1 MTKLILP
8 SEVDRVIEPSDLE
21 QRVGSD
27 IITTRY
33 SVSFQANR
41 GESKEQSIDV
51 DDLDVVELEMEDGQ
65 RLWVRV
71 DDLESEFGI
80 SLNRSG
86 QGHEDGAVR
95 IPMSLPVDGRT
106 RGLGSWA
113 IKGLKI
119 IGIDIAGSITDFV
132 KGKVE
137 GGLAPGPGLY
147 RCTDTT
153 ATDLQAVNSIDRSR
167 PVLVFLHGTASSTDG
182 SFGALWQGNARPIA
196 DLLSHYQDQVL
207 AFQHQSLSL
216 SPIENALALLKA
228 LVALK
233 PTVQGEHP
241 LRVHLVS
248 HSRGGLVGEILCRG
262 TRDSGPA
269 FDANDL
275 AFFSGEQ
282 YSRDSAALQE
292 LDSLMSSSELIVE
305 RFVRVACPAR
315 GTTLADGRLDRYLS
329 GMVNIMDKVP
339 GLSNPVVDGVSSL
352 LLAVVKKRTDP
363 EELPGMEAMM
373 PSSPTIRMLNR
384 PDVTVNADLHIIG
397 GDVKASGFINRLK
410 VIITDLF
417 YREDHDLVV
426 NTPSMFG
433 GASRTNDVRYWV
445 DTGKN
450 VNHFQY
456 FGNSATTSRLSAAL
470 LENDAAFHTLDVKPF
485 EVSEDHYRKRS
496 LEPQPIV
503 FVLPGIMGSHLS
515 LDGDRIWLDFLKI
528 ACGGISK
535 LGIDKGAPLVQAVK
549 PLDDAYGELL
559 KYLAATHDVRPFP
572 YDWRISIEKSAELLR
587 AQVELALDEATA
599 ADQPIRFVAHSM
611 GGLVVRAMLATPA
624 GDALW
629 QRIKQH
635 EGARFIMLGTPNGGA
650 HSMAAMLMGR
660 DALVRKLA
668 LLDFKNSYAELLQTI
683 AQYDGV
689 LQLLPHDGTLDLYD
703 PAVWEKLRD
712 NDVPDKRGVFGSKE
726 KKDKSA
732 GISWSLPTQA
742 QLTAA
747 AKVRDLIRNSP
758 LDTERTIYI
767 AGAAKATAVDILIDD
782 QARKDHRVQV
792 HATSSGDGR
801 VAWASGIPSQLPAR
815 NVYYMDALHGDLADT
830 HETFPA
836 LLQLLEDGATGQ
848 LSNTPVVGRGMSDER
863 FIMPEPKPD
872 MYPDRAGLVSA
883 VLGGRRKVSRLPT
896 TKCKVRIVHGDLA
909 RSRFPVTVGHYAGD
923 TIVSAES
930 YLDQQLDGGLRKRHQ
945 LGIYP
950 SKRGTS
956 IVLLNWPDDHERKR
970 HRNPVHPG
978 AVVVGLGTVGDLTP
992 GSLTS
997 TLVDGLLEYA
1007 LKVRD
1012 TVVERSRQQESEPL
1026 DVVNAP
1032 LTTLLISSGNDL
1044 TVSDSLRSILRAVAM
1059 VNARLQPPVSEGE
1072 DSSSESQK
1080 PYVRI
1085 PELDI
1090 IEYWE
1095 DRAIQATRALVNV
1108 ANTND
1113 FNEDFEFHRQ
1123 LVEGQDGRR
1132 RVSFDDEPG
1141 WWQRMRIS
1149 VLPNDDLKFETL
1161 TERARVESQ
1170 LQSTQRILVDRFLA
1184 RAAASGT
1191 YDPLLGKTLFELI
1204 MPNQLKQ
1211 YAPDRRD
1218 LILMLD
1224 EKAAVYPWELLQDGF
1239 DSSGRPMAV
1248 EAGIVRQ
1255 LVSDQ
1260 FREQPLMSQTS
1271 TALVVG
1277 DPVADDIHGSAFPR
1291 LPGAADEAH
1300 LIASQLNAAAYDTTV
1315 LVGTA
1320 AKPLDVV
1327 TALYEKP
1334 YRILHIAAHGVFD
1347 MPIDDAGRPVNEG
1360 SGNGQHGAGQSS
1372 HKRVSGVVLG
1382 DGIYLTPSEFEQ
1394 MRSVPEL
1401 VFVNCCYLGKQGEG
1415 EATSTIEY
1423 HRLAANVA
1431 TQLIRMGVR
1440 CVVAAGWAV
1449 DDDAAKLFAHT
1460 FYENLLR
1467 GRKFGDSVAIAR
1479 SASYDLEL
1487 RRNGNTWGAYQCY
1500 GDPDFSLRASNTYSA
1515 SDNEDVPLSS
1525 ADLTHRLEDIARSA
1539 GYQDSQSGKDR
1550 LQKRLE
1556 RLIKTISSEWY
1567 KSGTVCSAIATA
1579 YAQLGSLEKAA
1590 RYYQQANACE
1600 NADASISS
1608 LEQLVNMKA
1617 RLAVEIMD
1625 GSHSKEDAERAF
1637 AELAGAEKV
1646 IDSLIGINPSQE
1658 RYAIK
1663 GGVHKRWAKL
1673 GTKSVQRDQ
1682 LVKMAEA
1689 YHHAHALGVD
1699 SSQPNEFYPLQNCV
1713 AANIALSWCSGVK
1726 EPPKPAAIKADIK
1739 QLERYLDS
1747 VNMSD
1752 ADFWTACQEPD
1763 LLLLKALSNNKILS
1777 KVEIPPI
1784 RKGYQSA
1791 LKRGGSEREFKTITE
1806 HLNFFLAVAKMQL
1819 PKGQKEAKT
1828 LYAVIE
1834 ELLEGLQAG

>member
-1 MTKLILP
+1 MTRLILP
-8 SEVDRVIEPSDLE
+8 SEVDKVTEASDLE
-21 QRVGSD
+21 QRIGSD
-27 IITTRY
+27 FITTRY
-33 SVSFQANR
+33 SARFQVNR
-41 GESKEQSIDV
+41 GDGREQSIDV
-51 DDLDVVELEMEDGQ
+51 DNTDVVELEMEDGQ

-80 SLNRSG
+80 PLNRSKSA
-86 QGHEDGAVR
+86 DDRGAVR
-95 IPMSLPVDGRT
+95 IPLGLPLDGRT

-119 IGIDIAGSITDFV
+119 IGVDIAGSITDFV

-147 RCTDTT
+147 QCANTT
-153 ATDLQAVNSIDRSR
+153 ATDLQTIASIDTSK

-182 SFGALWQGNARPIA
+182 SFGGLWKGNAHPIA

-207 AFQHQSLSL
+207 AYQHQSLSL
-216 SPIENALALLKA
+216 SPIENALALLKL

-233 PTVQGEHP
+233 PTVQGKHP
-241 LRVHLVS
+241 LRLHLVS
-248 HSRGGLVGEILCRG
+248 HSRGGLVGEILCRA
-262 TRDSGPA
+262 TRDTGSA

-282 YSRDSAALQE
+282 YRRDSSALQE
-292 LDSLMSSSELIVE
+292 LANLMSDTNVIVE

-352 LLAVVKKRTDP
+352 MLAVVKKRTDP

-373 PSSPTIRMLNR
+373 PGSPTIRMLNR
-384 PDVTVNADLHIIG
+384 PDVKVNADLHIIG

-445 DTGKN
+445 DTGKS
-450 VNHFQY
+450 VNHFRY
-456 FGNSATTSRLSAAL
+456 FGNTATASRLTAAL
-470 LENDAAFHTLDVKPF
+470 LENDAAFHTLDVQPF

-503 FVLPGIMGSHLS
+503 FVLPGVMGSHLM
-515 LDGDRIWLDFLKI
+515 LDGDRIWLDFLKL
-528 ACGGISK
+528 AAGGVGRLS
-535 LGIDKGAPLVQAVK
+535 IDKGAPTVQPGK
-549 PLDDAYGELL
+549 PVGDAYGDLL
-559 KYLAATHDVRPFP
+559 KYLAASHDVRPFT

-587 AQVELALDEATA
+587 VQVELALEEASA
-599 ADQPIRFVAHSM
+599 ANQPIRFIAHSM
-611 GGLVVRAMLATPA
+611 GGLVVRAMLATPE

-635 EGARFIMLGTPNGGA
+635 DGARFVMLGTPNGGA
-650 HSMAAMLMGR
+650 HSMAAMLIGR

-689 LQLLPHDGTLDLYD
+689 LQLLPHVGTLDLYD
-703 PAVWEKLRD
+703 TAVWEQLRAH
-712 NDVPDKRGVFGSKE
+712 DVPDKRGVFGSSNN
-726 KKDKSA
+726 KDKSA
-732 GISWSLPTQA
+732 GVSWTIPSQA
-742 QLTAA
+742 QLQSAA
-747 AKVRDLIRNSP
+747 RLRDLIQNSP
-758 LDTERTIYI
+758 IDTERTIYV
-767 AGAAKATAVDILIDD
+767 AGVAKATAVDVIIDE
-782 QARKDHRVQV
+782 QARKQHQVQV
-792 HATSSGDGR
+792 HATSDGDGR
-801 VAWASGIPSQLPAR
+801 VTWASGIPSELPAR

-830 HETFPA
+830 PETFPA
-836 LLQLLEDGATGQ
+836 LLQLLEDGATRQ
-848 LSNTPVVGRGMSDER
+848 LSNTPKVDRGASEKR
-863 FIMPEPKPD
+863 FVMPSPQPA
-872 MYPDRAGLVSA
+872 MYPDRADLISE
-883 VLGGRRKVSRLPT
+883 VLGGRRKVNRLPV

-909 RSRFPVTVGHYAGD
+909 RSRFPVAVGHYDGD

-930 YLDQQLDGGLRKRHQ
+930 YLDQQLNGGLRERHH

-950 SKRGTS
+950 NKRGTS
-956 IVLLNWPDDHERKR
+956 IVLLNWPDEHERKR
-970 HRNPVHPG
+970 EHNPVHPG

-997 TLVDGLLEYA
+997 TLVDGLVEYA

-1012 TVVERSRQQESEPL
+1012 KVVEQSRQQESEPL
-1026 DVVNAP
+1026 SVVNAP

-1044 TVSDSLRSILRAVAM
+1044 TVSDSLRSILRAVAI
-1059 VNARLQPPVSEGE
+1059 VNARLQPPPGDSEDPSPE
-1072 DSSSESQK
+1072 AQK

-1095 DRAIQATRALVNV
+1095 DRAIQATRALVNL
-1108 ANTND
+1108 ADTND
-1113 FNEDFEFHRQ
+1113 FNEEFEFHRQ
-1123 LVEGQDGRR
+1123 VVEAQDGRR
-1132 RVSFDDEPG
+1132 RISFDDEHD

-1149 VLPNDDLKFETL
+1149 VLDNDDLKFETL
-1161 TERARVESQ
+1161 TDRARIESQ
-1170 LQSTQRILVDRFLA
+1170 LQSTQRILVDRFLK

-1191 YDPLLGKTLFELI
+1191 YDPSLGKTLFELI

-1224 EKAAVYPWELLQDGF
+1224 ERAAAYPWELLQDGF

-1255 LVSDQ
+1255 LMSGE
-1260 FREQPLMSQTS
+1260 FREKPLMSQAS
-1271 TALVVG
+1271 SALVIG
-1277 DPVADDIHGSAFPR
+1277 DPVADDLNSSAFPR

-1300 LIASQLNAAAYDTTV
+1300 QIASQLNAAAYDTTV
-1315 LVGTA
+1315 LVGA
-1320 AKPLDVV
+1320 EAKPLDVV
-1327 TALYEKP
+1327 TALYAKP

-1347 MPIDDAGRPVNEG
+1347 MPIDDAGRPVSNP
-1360 SGNGQHGAGQSS
+1360 QHGAQLSE

-1415 EATSTIEY
+1415 EATSTVEY
-1423 HRLAANVA
+1423 HRLAANVS

-1479 SASYDLEL
+1479 SAAYDLEL

-1500 GDPDFSLRASNTYSA
+1500 GDPDFSLRASSSYSSA
-1515 SDNEDVPLSS
+1515 DSEDAPLSS
-1525 ADLTHRLEDIARSA
+1525 ADLIHRLVDIARSA
-1539 GYQDSQSGKDR
+1539 GYQNSEGGR
-1550 LQKRLE
+1550 QKLAARLE
-1556 RLIKTISSEWY
+1556 GLIKTISSEWY
-1567 KSGTVCSAIATA
+1567 QSGAVCSAIATA
-1579 YAQLGSLEKAA
+1579 YAQLGCLEKAA
-1590 RYYQQANACE
+1590 TYYQKANASE
-1600 NADASISS
+1600 HADASISS

-1617 RLAVEIMD
+1617 RLAVEIFNED
-1625 GSHSKEDAERAF
+1625 NSKQSVDRAF
-1637 AELAGAEKV
+1637 SELASAEKI

-1663 GGVHKRWAKL
+1663 GGVHKRWAEL
-1673 GTKSVQRDQ
+1673 GSKSVQRDQ
-1682 LVKMAEA
+1682 LIKMAEA
-1689 YHHAHALGVD
+1689 YHNAHARGVA
-1699 SSQPNEFYPLQNCV
+1699 SNQPNEFYPLQNCV
-1713 AANIALSWCSGVK
+1713 AANIALSWCTGVK
-1726 EPPKPAAIKADIK
+1726 QPPEPGDIKADIEK
-1739 QLERYLDS
+1739 LERYLNGMDL
-1747 VNMSD
+1747 SD
-1752 ADFWTACQEPD
+1752 ADFWAACQEPD
-1763 LLLLKALSNNKILS
+1763 LLLLKALSNNRILS
-1777 KVEIPPI
+1777 KNELPAIK
-1784 RKGYQSA
+1784 KGYLKA
-1791 LKRGGSEREFKTITE
+1791 LKRGGSERQFKSITG
-1806 HLNFFLAVAKMQL
+1806 HLTFFSTVAATQL
-1819 PKGQKEAKT
+1819 PKGQKETKNLLAAIGT
-1828 LYAVIE
+1828 LIE
-1834 ELLEGLQAG
+1834 ELQAG

>member
-1 MTKLILP
+1 MTRLILP
-8 SEVDRVIEPSDLE
+8 NEVDSVIEPSDLE

-33 SVSFQANR
+33 SVSFRADR
-41 GESKEQSIDV
+41 GAAKERSVDV

-71 DDLESEFGI
+71 DELENEFGI
-80 SLNRSG
+80 TLNRSG
-86 QGHEDGAVR
+86 DTPEDGAIR
-95 IPMSLPVDGRT
+95 IPTSLPMDGRT

-137 GGLAPGPGLY
+137 GGLAPGAGLY
-147 RCTDTT
+147 RCSGTA
-153 ATDLQAVNSIDRSR
+153 ATDLKPVNSIDKSL
-167 PVLVFLHGTASSTDG
+167 PILVFLHGTASSTDG
-182 SFGALWQGNARPIA
+182 SFGALWQGNARPIG

-207 AFQHQSLSL
+207 AYQHQSLSL
-216 SPIENALALLKA
+216 SPIENALGLLKK

-233 PTVQGEHP
+233 STVQGSHP

-248 HSRGGLVGEILCRG
+248 HSRGGLIGEILCRA
-262 TRDSGPA
+262 TRDSGLA
-269 FDANDL
+269 FDDNDL

-282 YSRDSAALQE
+282 YSRDNAALQE
-292 LDSLMSSSELIVE
+292 LGSLMSTSDLLIE
-305 RFVRVACPAR
+305 RFIRVACPAR

-329 GMVNIMDKVP
+329 GMFNIMDKVP

-373 PSSPTIRMLNR
+373 PGSPTIRMLNR
-384 PDVTVNADLHIIG
+384 PDVTVSADLHVIG
-397 GDVKASGFINRLK
+397 GDVKASGFVNRLK

-470 LENDAAFHTLDVKPF
+470 LENEAAFHTLDVKPF

-503 FVLPGIMGSHLS
+503 FVLPGIMGSHLA
-515 LDGDRIWLDFLKI
+515 LDDDRIWLDFLEI
-528 ACGGISK
+528 ACGGIGK
-535 LGIDKGAPLVQAVK
+535 LSIDKGAPRVRPVK

-599 ADQPIRFVAHSM
+599 AKQPIRFVAHSM

-629 QRIKQH
+629 QRIRQQ

-650 HSMAAMLMGR
+650 HSMAAMLIGR

-668 LLDFKNSYAELLQTI
+668 LLDFKSSYAELLQTI

-689 LQLLPHDGTLDLYD
+689 LQLLPHDGKLDLYD
-703 PAVWEKLRD
+703 PVVWEKLRD
-712 NDVPDKRGVFGSKE
+712 HDVPDKRGVFGSKN

-732 GISWSLPTQA
+732 GVSWSLPAKA
-742 QLTAA
+742 QLKSAA
-747 AKVRDLIRNSP
+747 AVRDLIRNSP
-758 LDTERTIYI
+758 LDADLTIYV
-767 AGAAKATAVDILIDD
+767 AGAAPATAVDIIVDEN
-782 QARKDHRVQV
+782 ARKEHQVQV

-801 VAWASGIPSQLPAR
+801 VTWATGIPSQLPAR
-815 NVYYMDALHGDLADT
+815 NVYYMDALHGDLANT
-830 HETFPA
+830 AETFPA

-848 LSNTPVVGRGMSDER
+848 LSNTPIVGRGSSDER
-863 FIMPEPKPD
+863 FIMPALKPD
-872 MYPDRAGLVSA
+872 MYPDRAALVSA
-883 VLGGRRKVSRLPT
+883 VLGGRREVKRLPT
-896 TKCKVRIVHGDLA
+896 TKCNVRIVHGDLA

-950 SKRGTS
+950 NKCGTS
-956 IVLLNWPDDHERKR
+956 IVLLNWPDDRERKR
-970 HRNPVHPG
+970 SRDPVHPG

-997 TLVDGLLEYA
+997 TLVDGFLEYA

-1012 TVVERSRQQESEPL
+1012 AAVERSRRQESEPL

-1059 VNARLQPPVSEGE
+1059 VNTRLQPPAGDDSGE
-1072 DSSSESQK
+1072 TQK

-1085 PELDI
+1085 PELDV

-1113 FNEDFEFHRQ
+1113 FNEDFEFQRQ

-1149 VLPNDDLKFETL
+1149 VTANDDLKFETL

-1184 RAAASGT
+1184 RAAASST

-1255 LVSDQ
+1255 LVSDE
-1260 FREQPLMSQTS
+1260 FREQPLMSQAS
-1271 TALVVG
+1271 TALVIG
-1277 DPVADDIHGSAFPR
+1277 DPVADDVHGGAFPR

-1300 LIASQLNAAAYDTTV
+1300 LIASELNAAAYDTTV
-1315 LVGTA
+1315 LVGEA

-1347 MPIDDAGRPVNEG
+1347 MPIDDAGRPVKEG
-1360 SGNGQHGAGQSS
+1360 FGNAQQGAEHSS
-1372 HKRVSGVVLG
+1372 QKRVSGVVLG

-1401 VFVNCCYLGKQGEG
+1401 VFINCCYLGKQGE
-1415 EATSTIEY
+1415 SKNPRPVEY

-1467 GRKFGDSVAIAR
+1467 GRRFGDSVEIAR
-1479 SASYDLEL
+1479 RASYELEL

-1500 GDPDFSLRASNTYSA
+1500 GDPDFSLRTSNTYSA
-1515 SDNEDVPLSS
+1515 SDTEEPPLSS
-1525 ADLTHRLEDIARSA
+1525 TDLVHRLEDIARSA
-1539 GYQDSQSGKDR
+1539 GYQDSQRAKDA
-1550 LQKRLE
+1550 LKQRLE
-1556 RLIKTISSEWY
+1556 RLIKTISKKWY
-1567 KSGTVCSAIATA
+1567 KSGTVCSAVATA
-1579 YAQLGSLEKAA
+1579 YAQLGCLEKAA
-1590 RYYQQANACE
+1590 SYYEKANTSE
-1600 NADASISS
+1600 HADASILS

-1617 RLAVEIMD
+1617 RLAVEIAD
-1625 GSHSKEDAERAF
+1625 ASDSKEDAERAF
-1637 AELAGAEKV
+1637 GELAAAEKI

-1658 RYAIK
+1658 RYSIK

-1689 YHHAHALGVD
+1689 YHCAHARGVA
-1699 SSQPNEFYPLQNCV
+1699 SENSNEFYPLQNCV
-1713 AANIALSWCSGVK
+1713 AANIALSWCTSVK
-1726 EPPKPAAIKADIK
+1726 EPPKPADIKADIE
-1739 QLERYLDS
+1739 QLGHYLDGT
-1747 VNMSD
+1747 NMSD

-1763 LLLLKALSNNKILS
+1763 LLLLKALSNNRILS
-1777 KVEIPPI
+1777 KVEMPPI
-1784 RKGYQSA
+1784 IKGYQKA
-1791 LKRGGSEREFKTITE
+1791 LKRGGSERQFKTMTE
-1806 HLNFFLAVAKMQL
+1806 HLYFFLKVATIQL
-1819 PKGQKEAKT
+1819 PKGQKEAKN
-1828 LYAVIE
+1828 LCAALE
-1834 ELLEGLQAG
+1834 QLLAALKAD